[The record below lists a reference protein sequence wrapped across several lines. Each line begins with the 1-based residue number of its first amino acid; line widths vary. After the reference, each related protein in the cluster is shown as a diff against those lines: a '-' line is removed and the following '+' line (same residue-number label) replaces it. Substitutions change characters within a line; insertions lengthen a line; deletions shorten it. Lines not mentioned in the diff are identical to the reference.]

1 MTPEIEA
8 KFLNVTH
15 DDIRNKLQRLG
26 GKCEIPMRTMKRV
39 VLDFPDKSLQ
49 KKQAWLRVRDEGN
62 KITVTYKVAIEGDA
76 HGTHEIETITS
87 SYEDTIRQFEALGM
101 QRLSSQ
107 ETRRETWKLADSEVV
122 LDEWPWL
129 EPFIEIEG
137 PSHESI
143 QKIAKQ
149 LGLDWSE
156 AIFGT
161 VLSIYQ
167 KVYPAIGD
175 IYKISDLE
183 EVTFSTPRPA
193 WFTKD

>member
-8 KFLNVTH
+8 KFLNVSH
-15 DDIRNKLQRLG
+15 DDIRKKLRDLG
-26 GKCEIPMRTMKRV
+26 GVCEIPMRLMKRV
-39 VLDFPDKSLQ
+39 VLDFPDKRLQ
-49 KKQAWLRVRDEGN
+49 AKQAWLRVRDEGN
-62 KITVTYKVAIEGDA
+62 KITVTYKVAVEGDP

-87 SYEDTIRQFEALGM
+87 SYEDAIRQFEALGLE
-101 QRLSSQ
+101 RLSAQ
-107 ETRRETWKLADSEVV
+107 ETRRETWKIADSEVV

-143 QKIAKQ
+143 QMIAKQ
-149 LGLDWSE
+149 LDLDWSE

-167 KVYPAIGD
+167 KIYPDIGD
-175 IYKISDLE
+175 VNKISDIKT
-183 EVTFSTPRPA
+183 VSFDTPRPA